1 MPQLPKLSYV
11 LLSHNREK
19 YIRAAIES
27 AFAQDYEGELE
38 YIFSDDCSTDRT
50 FEIIKE
56 CVAAYKGNRRV
67 VVTQPP
73 TNLRT
78 AGNFNHAL
86 SFVQSDWI
94 VRADDDDLSV
104 VDRCTV
110 IGKVINAVPG
120 CTYIA
125 TEASK
130 YFTDN
135 EEQAAV
141 AESRT
146 PCGTFMHPR
155 VVDIREASPDEC
167 AYHAKT
173 YSYKAWS
180 MEAYR
185 AFGELPLDAYWADD
199 YIFYFRTAVLGKGVL
214 VDNAVAVLIRN
225 GSGNQSRG
233 DDDNARD
240 YRAIIR
246 LEQFNDKYYNLTYAP
261 MLATY
266 NQLKDYV
273 EEHFSAQEKEA
284 AAPFMADFAINME
297 HRDHLRSYWRKGTLN
312 RLKICREMGY
322 PAAFTMLYCLPMPIY
337 AGLLSIIRKLKGKS

>member
-50 FEIIKE
+50 FEIIQE
-56 CVAAYKGNRRV
+56 CVAAYKGGRRV

-73 TNLRT
+73 TNQHL
-78 AGNFNHAL
+78 AGNTNHAIQ
-86 SFVQSDWI
+86 FVESDWI
-94 VRADDDDLSV
+94 VRADDDDLSS
-104 VDRCTV
+104 VDRCTI
-110 IGKVINAVPG
+110 IGKA
-120 CTYIA
+120 IA
-125 TEASK
+125 EHPEASFVTTGVRK
-130 YFTDN
+130 FTDD
-135 EEQAAV
+135 EEAAALEESARPAGTHAAV
-141 AESRT
+141 REL
-146 PCGTFMHPR
+146 
-155 VVDIREASPDEC
+155 DIRRPGFEQPTFCSRE
-167 AYHAKT
+167 
-173 YSYKAWS
+173 YSFKAWRMDS
-180 MEAYR
+180 FRLFGDLDRQAY
-185 AFGELPLDAYWADD
+185 YCDD
-199 YIFYFRTAVLGKGVL
+199 YTCFFRCCVLGSGL
-214 VDNAVAVLIRN
+214 YIDNAPAVFVRN
-225 GSGNQSRG
+225 GSGNMCRGGDDNSRG
-233 DDDNARD
+233 

-266 NQLKDYV
+266 RQIKDYV
-273 EEHFSAQEKEA
+273 EEHFSAREKEA
-284 AAPFMADFAINME
+284 AAPFMADFAANME

-312 RLKICREMGY
+312 RLKICREMAY